1 MVCEAKKVQNFNNN
15 KNYWNWNKKN
25 ISKLM
30 FNATT
35 KKNEKKKKARLSS
48 IWGVMA
54 LCKNIQLQSS
64 LQRHRFGAI
73 KINSIVQT
81 IGAMNYCCNFDIVA
95 VICRSCSFVC
105 WGRVEGYFG
114 EEKKKSKIIDC
125 WWFSLYVGLVF
136 ILRTSKFLC

>member
-1 MVCEAKKVQNFNNN
+1 MRQKKY
-15 KNYWNWNKKN
+15 KT
-25 ISKLM
+25 ST
-30 FNATT
+30 TT
-35 KKNEKKKKARLSS
+35 KIIGIETRKIFQNWCSMQQQKRMEKKKARLSS